1 MTQATYR
8 QDCPLVVVREHCHT
22 VSTVS
27 ADSADSAVSADS
39 ADSADGSL
47 HNTIMN
53 CPVIAVRTYLE
64 DDTDMSAYYR

>member
-1 MTQATYR
+1 MTQVTYR
-8 QDCPLVVVREHCHT
+8 QDCPLVVVASIAT

-27 ADSADSAVSADS
+27 ADSLDSANSADS
-39 ADSADGSL
+39 ADESL